1 MKSWPVFIK
10 SVKEKRFTGCVVSS
24 TADLVGKGCL
34 SENFLVICGNA
45 LDMKLE
51 YCLFVCCREILDVRH
66 YQRDWLIAS
75 DRLVVESVVNSYV
88 LTSSGYVTDYVVNDD
103 KRTIL

>member
-24 TADLVGKGCL
+24 TADLVGKVCL

-51 YCLFVCCREILDVRH
+51 YCLFVVERFLMYVIIREI
-66 YQRDWLIAS
+66 
-75 DRLVVESVVNSYV
+75 
-88 LTSSGYVTDYVVNDD
+88 G
-103 KRTIL
+103 

>member
-10 SVKEKRFTGCVVSS
+10 SVKEKCFTGCVVSS
-24 TADLVGKGCL
+24 TANLVDKGCL

-51 YCLFVCCREILDVRH
+51 YCCLFVVERFLMYVIIREI
-66 YQRDWLIAS
+66 
-75 DRLVVESVVNSYV
+75 
-88 LTSSGYVTDYVVNDD
+88 G
-103 KRTIL
+103 